1 MSPPRAVAASI
12 IGRVIAGQS
21 LNRLLPDALDATDTA
36 QRPLCQELVY
46 GTLREWPCLAEVCVG
61 FLDKPLRRKDQDVMA
76 LLCVGLYELQH
87 LNTPPHAVVSETVN
101 AARALKKPWATGMVN
116 GVLRAF
122 QRKSET
128 AGEGLS
134 QAAQWALPEWL
145 YTELVA
151 QYGDTADQIALAAR
165 HRPPMTL
172 RVNRLNSTRD
182 EYLQSLAEV
191 DIGATSCPVSED
203 GIVLNRP
210 VDVALLPGFG
220 EGVASVQDS
229 AAQLVAQLM
238 APQPGERILD
248 ACSAPGGK
256 ACHLLERQPALQ
268 ELVALDISESRLQR
282 VIENSARLDLKLTP
296 LVADASKLPETL
308 LAKPFDAIL
317 ADVPCSATGVI
328 RRNPDIK
335 ILREPDDIAAFASQ
349 QLAILEGLWSA
360 LKPGGR
366 LLYVTCSLLAAEND
380 DVIEAFV
387 STNNAQTLATEFDT
401 GVARR
406 HGWQSL
412 PHRRGGDGLYFAM
425 LLKPVD

>member
-1 MSPPRAVAASI
+1 
-12 IGRVIAGQS
+12 
-21 LNRLLPDALDATDTA
+21 
-36 QRPLCQELVY
+36 
-46 GTLREWPCLAEVCVG
+46 
-61 FLDKPLRRKDQDVMA
+61 MA

-134 QAAQWALPEWL
+134 PAAQWALPEWL

-151 QYGDTADQIALAAR
+151 QYGDTAEQIALAAR

-191 DIGATSCPVSED
+191 DIDAKPCPVSED
-203 GIVLNRP
+203 GIVLNHP

-296 LVADASKLPETL
+296 LVADASELPETL
-308 LAKPFDAIL
+308 LTTPFDTIL
-317 ADVPCSATGVI
+317 ADVPCSATGVM

-387 STNNAQTLATEFDT
+387 SANNAQTLATEFDT
-401 GVARR
+401 GVARH

-412 PHRRGGDGLYFAM
+412 PHRNGGDGLYFAM